1 MDQKIINFDRESSI
15 LSIKLS
21 AILSII
27 YASISILILFQT
39 RDELYMFPSALILG
53 SPLIALIVIYPSI
66 IFGYLTGRII
76 SNIAKFSFAEKT
88 PTAIFAIISMFICSS
103 IVLAIHMVFGIKIDL
118 SFDLLTNPKLF
129 EIKKT
134 YLLTIG
140 IPFTIYI
147 LAGGW
152 FGWKTHSKV
161 INS

>member
-1 MDQKIINFDRESSI
+1 MEQNIINFDRESSI

-21 AILSII
+21 AILSTI
-27 YASISILILFQT
+27 YASIGILILFQT
-39 RDELYMFPSALILG
+39 RDELHMFPSALILG

-76 SNIAKFSFAEKT
+76 SNIAKFSFAEKVS
-88 PTAIFAIISMFICSS
+88 TATFASISMLIC
-103 IVLAIHMVFGIKIDL
+103 IAIALAIHMLFRIKTDL
-118 SFDLLTNPKLF
+118 SFELLPNLKLF
-129 EIKKT
+129 GIQKT

-152 FGWKTHSKV
+152 FGWKIHSKV

>member
-1 MDQKIINFDRESSI
+1 MEQKAINFDRESSI

-21 AILSII
+21 IILSTI
-27 YASISILILFQT
+27 YAIIGTLVLFLK
-39 RDELYMFPSALILG
+39 RNELNSFPAALALG
-53 SPLIALIVIYPSI
+53 SPLIILIVIYPSV

-76 SNIAKFSFAEKT
+76 SNIAKFSFANKVST
-88 PTAIFAIISMFICSS
+88 VTFASISMLIYIS
-103 IVLAIHMVFGIKIDL
+103 IVLAIHMIFGIRIDL
-118 SFDLLTNPKLF
+118 SFELPTNPKLF
-129 EIKKT
+129 EIQKT

-152 FGWKTHSKV
+152 FGWKIHSKV